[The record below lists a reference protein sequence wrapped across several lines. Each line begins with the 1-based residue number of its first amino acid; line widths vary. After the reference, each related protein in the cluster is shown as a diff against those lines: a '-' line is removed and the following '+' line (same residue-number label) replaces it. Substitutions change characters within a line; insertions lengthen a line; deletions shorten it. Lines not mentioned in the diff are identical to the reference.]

1 MFNRVE
7 RIEKNIHYIDIMDNG
22 TISSIYNKQPIVHI
36 KGNGQTL
43 ILRPNNDK
51 GIAIGSEIKYLND
64 GSWVI
69 QSIFKLEELRVENIH
84 IIVESNN
91 KVFSLGN
98 YNEQNSVKIKKLRN
112 GYIECPETKGQS
124 LLLYKAEE
132 KPYSIGYDGDAK
144 YILSKNKGVYAF
156 TKEQLHIINNDKD
169 LLSRVT
175 YHTTPDMIQF
185 IKDTGVT
192 PKEGFYDENI
202 PSMYI
207 EAVKA
212 AYLFGVNPTVLWS
225 TYKSISPYKHPLMFR
240 KYIRELM
247 YDCIYSGWRLPE
259 LSKDIY
265 DGKIF
270 KLYDLAGKERPK
282 VNDNELW
289 VYKYLIPSA
298 IMKDC
303 KDSVSDIL
311 KLGLDTDREKA
322 LTVFVD
328 KKFKYRDKVT
338 TIPIEMSDKRF
349 KLWECGKLAAG
360 ILAYDTEEG
369 TTLFCSRL
377 LPFSYIMQLNSD
389 SKVDGTITYGQTTYK
404 LLRNYKN
411 LLKGKYSHN
420 NNRRLEDHVL
430 SKLED
435 AVQEGIA
442 IKYKDSPTLHY
453 HGNDYYF
460 EVLDYI

>member
-7 RIEKNIHYIDIMDNG
+7 KIKGNVHYIEIMGTG

-36 KGNGQTL
+36 KGNGQTVR
-43 ILRPNNDK
+43 LRPNNNK

-69 QSIFKLEELRVENIH
+69 QGIFKLEELRVENIH

-91 KVFSLGN
+91 KEFSLGN
-98 YNEQNSVKIKKLRN
+98 YNEQNSVKIRRLRN
-112 GYIECPETKGQS
+112 GTINCPETVGYS

-132 KPYSIGYDGDAK
+132 KPYSIGYNGNAK
-144 YILSKNKGVYAF
+144 YILSRVKGLYSF
-156 TKEQLHIINNDKD
+156 TKEQLNIINKDKN

-175 YHTTPDMIQF
+175 YHMTPDMMQF
-185 IKDTGVT
+185 VKDTGVT
-192 PKEGFYDENI
+192 PNEGFYDENI
-202 PSMYI
+202 PTMYI

-212 AYLFGVNPTVLWS
+212 AYMFGVNPTTLWL
-225 TYKSISPYKHPLMFR
+225 TYKSIAAYKHPIMFR

-247 YDCIYSGWRLPE
+247 YDSIYSDWRLPE
-259 LSKDIY
+259 LSKDIH

-270 KLYDLAGKERPK
+270 KLYDLSGKPRPK
-282 VNDNELW
+282 VSDEEIW
-289 VYKYLIPSA
+289 MYKYLIPNTV
-298 IMKDC
+298 MKDC

-338 TIPIEMSDKRF
+338 TVPIEISDKRF

-360 ILAYDTEEG
+360 VLAYDTQEKI
-369 TTLFCSRL
+369 TMFCSRL
-377 LPFSYIMQLNSD
+377 VPFSYIMNLHSD
-389 SKVDGTITYGQTTYK
+389 SKVDGTITYSHVTYK
-404 LLRNYKN
+404 LLENYKD
-411 LLKGKYSHN
+411 LHEGKYSHN
-420 NNRRLEDHVL
+420 NMDKLSDHIL
-430 SKLED
+430 STLED
-435 AVQEGIA
+435 AVQKGIA
-442 IKYKDSPTLHY
+442 VKYKDSPTLHY